1 MNIKKDTVVSVS
13 YTLMVEGEQVDASG
27 DSPLTYLHG
36 HNQMIPGFEAKL
48 DGLAEGETYKFSVD
62 PDNAYGEY
70 NKEAVVDLDKS
81 VFLID
86 GVMSTDVFEGAQLRM
101 SDSDGN
107 PLIGSV
113 VKIGEDKVKMD
124 FNHILAGK
132 TLDFAGK
139 IEGVR
144 EATTEEVDHGHVHG
158 EGDHDH

>member
-13 YTLMVEGEQVDASG
+13 YTLTVEGNQVDASG
-27 DSPLTYLHG
+27 DKPLTYLHG
-36 HNQMIPGFEAKL
+36 HNQMIPGFESQL
-48 DGLAEGETYKFSVD
+48 EGLAEGESYEFSVA
-62 PDNAYGEY
+62 PENAYGEY
-70 NKEAVVDLDKS
+70 NNEAVVDLDKS
-81 VFLID
+81 IFLVD

-113 VKIGEDKVKMD
+113 VSIGDDKVKMD

-132 TLDFAGK
+132 TLNFTGK

-144 EATTEEVDHGHVHG
+144 EATSEEVDHGHVHG
-158 EGDHDH
+158 EGGHQH